1 MFWTNFEKL
10 CAEIGKSPNAV
21 ATELGIPSGSITAW
35 SKGTKPRNQTI
46 KKIADYF
53 GVTTQ
58 NLLLDGSPVRG
69 NEVSLGV
76 NYDRIWELCKETGKK
91 RSYLSKAMGHSERY
105 LLDAR
110 KQNTNIKP
118 DELAILASELN
129 TTPEYL
135 TGETD
140 NPEIKKDTTL
150 SGDVDAELKYI
161 WNNIDDADREFLLAS
176 ARLLMERRD
185 NK

>member
-1 MFWTNFEKL
+1 M
-10 CAEIGKSPNAV
+10 
-21 ATELGIPSGSITAW
+21 
-35 SKGTKPRNQTI
+35 
-46 KKIADYF
+46 
-53 GVTTQ
+53 
-58 NLLLDGSPVRG
+58 
-69 NEVSLGV
+69 V

-140 NPEIKKDTTL
+140 EPGVKKEQPTETDGLTDVQRELIEYAKTL
-150 SGDVDAELKYI
+150 TEEQAALALRVLKSVVGDDQ
-161 WNNIDDADREFLLAS
+161 
-176 ARLLMERRD
+176 
-185 NK
+185 